1 MSPNA
6 GEVRLVN
13 ATGDTLDFYADAD
26 DDLDLLSEDVAS
38 FSAGRYEDLNKGDY
52 TFSVRGGTAGATLA
66 TLDGVVPK
74 STHQAIVAYSTAGT
88 TTLAIIDEEEDDP
101 DKGSVKLRFFN
112 TAAADAGNVDVYLV
126 DMDVQCLALAEAP
139 VATGVSGLQS
149 AFTTINPRSAPGYRM
164 CVTAANDKTDLR
176 LDTTLVVDD
185 RQVVTVILSRTSG
198 VLLNGLVLV
207 QQGDLT
213 PALNAS
219 ARVRLA
225 VGVAA
230 GNTVT
235 AQVGSVQLA
244 AGAIPR
250 TVTGYTVVPSGPVT
264 AEIALNGGTTVGTEL
279 TLAGGADYTLLVA
292 GTSSVPTLIADDN
305 SLSTNTAKPIKLRL
319 LNGTN
324 GATNGS
330 LGPTTLVMNSG
341 LLVSG
346 IEFTKASNYV
356 FVESSTGVA
365 VPFEVRTANNTV
377 LCTSSS
383 TLSATPSVF
392 TIFTLGDPPT
402 DTAPACLLQ
411 PDR

>member
-1 MSPNA
+1 
-6 GEVRLVN
+6 
-13 ATGDTLDFYADAD
+13 
-26 DDLDLLSEDVAS
+26 
-38 FSAGRYEDLNKGDY
+38 
-52 TFSVRGGTAGATLA
+52 
-66 TLDGVVPK
+66 
-74 STHQAIVAYSTAGT
+74 
-88 TTLAIIDEEEDDP
+88 
-101 DKGSVKLRFFN
+101 
-112 TAAADAGNVDVYLV
+112 
-126 DMDVQCLALAEAP
+126 
-139 VATGVSGLQS
+139 
-149 AFTTINPRSAPGYRM
+149 
-164 CVTAANDKTDLR
+164 
-176 LDTTLVVDD
+176 
-185 RQVVTVILSRTSG
+185 

-250 TVTGYTVVPSGPVT
+250 TVTGYTVVPSGAVS
-264 AEIALNGGTTVGTEL
+264 AEIALNGGTTVGTDL

-324 GATNGS
+324 GATNAS

-341 LLVSG
+341 LLVGG
-346 IEFTKASNYV
+346 IEFGKASNYV
-356 FVESSTGVA
+356 FVESSTSIA

-377 LCTSSS
+377 LCMSSS
-383 TLSATPSVF
+383 TLSATPSVL

-402 DTAPACLLQ
+402 GSVPACLLQ